1 MLAVAVISHVKNP
14 VYETR
19 CFATE
24 F

>member
-1 MLAVAVISHVKNP
+1 MLAVAVISHIKNP